1 MNTRLLTLLTLAGLA
16 APALAG
22 DPCDAVWHGLP
33 DFDQR
38 RATGLDLE
46 GFFHQGLPGNGVS
59 HCAPA
64 SALNILAF
72 ISSNGSPAML
82 GGDRDWAL
90 ASNYD
95 FVTQQMFN
103 LGNAMGTTV
112 ADGTGYSGWRTAM
125 QNWLDARAPE
135 QYVASI
141 QGIGGNS
148 NPVSP
153 SVIRNLIASGSVV
166 SICYGRY
173 VQDPMQPSVRF
184 RDSGHCCT
192 VRHVYDACTINPEM
206 ALRNPDNLSSMV
218 TQSAFDLSTSSMTPM
233 SGLFRAS
240 QESPTVLGWNQVWR
254 FADFSPNST
263 TLRLLDGAAW
273 VTPIFGL
280 DVAPSTS
287 EDAGI
292 NVNRPIRLSNGINP
306 THTHILPGVGA
317 IKGLALSPTH
327 TTCFVRTQGTR
338 TAAPGIWAL
347 NLADGSSRQLITT
360 ASAQGAIT
368 TSRFGDLFFVD
379 GSDLKKIP
387 EDFSG
392 SPTGPIP
399 GCPLPAPAPSIAYDD
414 ATDTVVVCCELATGG
429 WQLGTIQAD
438 IDNPRPSFSPL
449 PPTLDL
455 SGTPTVVVDPSGGIW
470 LHSSSSPSI
479 YMLAFDVPTG
489 TWQTREHVLLA
500 RNPTSVQPTTTGSL
514 LCTIDGTV
522 QQFTRDAAGGWN
534 PATTSPL
541 AGLSSGPLF
550 TIATS
555 RMGNNNALAT
565 HIRPGDNSDLPSN
578 QECPADFN
586 QDGGI
591 DGSDIDAFFMA
602 WEAGDAAADLNLDG
616 GIDGNDVEAFFSRW
630 EAGSCE

>member
-1 MNTRLLTLLTLAGLA
+1 MNIRLITLLSLAG
-16 APALAG
+16 PATPAFAG

-38 RATGLDLE
+38 RSLGLDLE
-46 GFFHQGLPGNGVS
+46 GVFHTGLPGNGVS

-82 GGDRDWAL
+82 GGDRDWAS

-95 FVTQQMFN
+95 FVTQQMLN

-112 ADGTGYSGWRTAM
+112 EDGTGYSGWRSAM
-125 QNWLDARAPE
+125 QNWLDSRAPE

-141 QGIGGNS
+141 QGISGNT
-148 NPVSP
+148 NPVNP
-153 SVIRNLIASGSVV
+153 NTIRNLIANGSVV

-173 VQDPMQPSVRF
+173 APDPLQPGVRF
-184 RDSGHCCT
+184 RDSGHCLT
-192 VRHVYDACTINPEM
+192 VRHVYDACTNNPEM
-206 ALRNPDNLSSMV
+206 SLRNPDNLSAMV
-218 TQSAFDLSTSSMTPM
+218 TQSPFDLSTSSLTPM
-233 SGLFRAS
+233 SGFFRTS
-240 QESPTVLGWNQVWR
+240 EESPTVLSWNQVWR
-254 FADFSPNST
+254 FADFSPNSS

-292 NVNRPIRLSNGINP
+292 NINRPVRLSNGINP
-306 THTHILPGVGA
+306 THTHTIPGAGN
-317 IKGLALSPTH
+317 IKSLALSPTH
-327 TTCFVRTQGTR
+327 TTCFLRTQGSRST
-338 TAAPGIWAL
+338 APGIWSL

-360 ASAQGAIT
+360 TSTHGALT

-392 SPTGPIP
+392 TPTGPIP

-414 ATDTVVVCCELATGG
+414 TTDTVVVCCELATGG

-438 IDNPRPSFSPL
+438 IDNPRPSFLPL
-449 PPTLDL
+449 PATLDI
-455 SGTPTVVVDPSGGIW
+455 SGTPTIIVDPAGGIW
-470 LHSSSSPSI
+470 LHSSESRSI
-479 YMLAFDVPTG
+479 YKLAINIPTAAV
-489 TWQTREHVLLA
+489 QIREHILLS
-500 RNPTSVQPTTTGSL
+500 RNASSVQPTNAGSL

-522 QQFTRDAAGGWN
+522 QQFTRSATGGWN

-541 AGLSSGPLF
+541 AGLPSGPLF
-550 TIATS
+550 TIATG

-578 QECPADFN
+578 VECPADFN

-602 WEAGDAAADLNLDG
+602 WEAGDAAADLNRDG
-616 GIDGNDVEAFFSRW
+616 GVDGTDVEAFFNKW
-630 EAGSCE
+630 EAGSCD

>member
-1 MNTRLLTLLTLAGLA
+1 
-16 APALAG
+16 
-22 DPCDAVWHGLP
+22 
-33 DFDQR
+33 
-38 RATGLDLE
+38 
-46 GFFHQGLPGNGVS
+46 
-59 HCAPA
+59 
-64 SALNILAF
+64 
-72 ISSNGSPAML
+72 
-82 GGDRDWAL
+82 
-90 ASNYD
+90 
-95 FVTQQMFN
+95 
-103 LGNAMGTTV
+103 
-112 ADGTGYSGWRTAM
+112 
-125 QNWLDARAPE
+125 
-135 QYVASI
+135 
-141 QGIGGNS
+141 
-148 NPVSP
+148 
-153 SVIRNLIASGSVV
+153 
-166 SICYGRY
+166 
-173 VQDPMQPSVRF
+173 
-184 RDSGHCCT
+184 
-192 VRHVYDACTINPEM
+192 
-206 ALRNPDNLSSMV
+206 MV
-218 TQSAFDLSTSSMTPM
+218 TQSPFDLSTSSMTPM

-240 QESPTVLGWNQVWR
+240 EESPNLLGWNQVWR
-254 FADFSPNST
+254 FSDFSPNST

-292 NVNRPIRLSNGINP
+292 NINRPIRLSNGINP
-306 THTHILPGVGA
+306 THTHILPGVGTV
-317 IKGLALSPTH
+317 KGLALSPTH
-327 TTCFVRTQGTR
+327 TTCFVRAQGTR
-338 TAAPGIWAL
+338 TTAPGIWAL

-360 ASAQGAIT
+360 SSTQGTIT

-392 SPTGPIP
+392 TPTGPIP

-449 PPTLDL
+449 PATLDIA
-455 SGTPTVVVDPSGGIW
+455 GTPTIIVDPAGGIW
-470 LHSSSSPSI
+470 LHSSASPSI
-479 YMLAFDVPTG
+479 FKLAFDVPTG

-514 LCTIDGTV
+514 LCTIDGIV

-541 AGLSSGPLF
+541 AGLAAGPLF

-555 RMGNNNALAT
+555 RMGNNDALAT

-578 QECPADFN
+578 VECPADFN

-591 DGSDIDAFFMA
+591 DGSDIDA
-602 WEAGDAAADLNLDG
+602 GVDG
-616 GIDGNDVEAFFSRW
+616 TDVEAFFSKW